1 MAWFWVVIAGGVS
14 VSLLVLRR
22 IANRAKVCP
31 SKAMMTGK
39 TVVITGANCG
49 IGKATASELAKRNAR
64 VILACRDVGKA
75 TKAVNEIRRR
85 TQSGELVV
93 KHLDLASID
102 SIQMFADN
110 LRKEEQ
116 RLDVLINNA
125 GVFQCPYTKTEDGFE
140 MQMGVN
146 HIGHFLL
153 TNLLTDMLK
162 KSAPSRVVVVTS
174 SLHKRGTINFDDLQ
188 SEKAYNKAKS
198 YANSKLANSLFSR
211 ELTRQLC
218 GSNVSVYC
226 VHPGMVMTNISR
238 HVVPRFIKT
247 LLTPLAFLL
256 GARTNFEGC
265 QTVLYCSIADEVAK
279 ETGKYYGNCKVEPW
293 PQVATDDGV
302 AKKLWEVSE
311 KLTKLA

>member
-1 MAWFWVVIAGGVS
+1 MAWFWVVVVGGVS

-64 VILACRDVGKA
+64 VILACRDVGKG
-75 TKAVNEIRRR
+75 TKAVKEIRRR

-93 KHLDLASID
+93 KRLDLASIN

-174 SLHKRGTINFDDLQ
+174 SLHKRGTMNFDDLQ

-198 YANSKLANSLFSR
+198 YANSKLANCLFSR
-211 ELTRQLC
+211 ELARQLC
-218 GSNVSVYC
+218 GGNVSVYC
-226 VHPGMVMTNISR
+226 VHPGMVMTNLSR
-238 HVVPRFIKT
+238 HVVPRFIKI
-247 LLTPLAFLL
+247 LLTPLALLL

-265 QTVLYCSIADEVAK
+265 QTVLYCSVADEVAK

-293 PQVATDDGV
+293 HQVATDDGV

>member
-1 MAWFWVVIAGGVS
+1 MAWFWVVVASGVS

-22 IANRAKVCP
+22 IVNSAKICP

-49 IGKATASELAKRNAR
+49 IGKSTASELAKRNAR

-85 TQSGELVV
+85 TQGGELVV
-93 KHLDLASID
+93 KYLDLASVV
-102 SIQMFADN
+102 SIQKFADS
-110 LRKEEQ
+110 LQKEEQ

-125 GVFQCPYTKTEDGFE
+125 GVFQCPYTKTKDGFE

-174 SLHKRGTINFDDLQ
+174 SLHKRGTIDFDDLQ
-188 SEKAYNKAKS
+188 SERFYSKSKS
-198 YANSKLANSLFSR
+198 YANSKLANVHFSR
-211 ELTRQLC
+211 ELSRQLY

-226 VHPGMVMTNISR
+226 VHPGMVMSNVSR
-238 HVVPRFIKT
+238 HVVPGFIKS
-247 LLTPLAFLL
+247 LLTPLALLL

-265 QTVLYCSIADEVAK
+265 QTVLYCSVAEEVAN
-279 ETGKYYGNCKVEPW
+279 ETGKYYGNCKMEPW
-293 PQVATDDGV
+293 HQASNDDGV